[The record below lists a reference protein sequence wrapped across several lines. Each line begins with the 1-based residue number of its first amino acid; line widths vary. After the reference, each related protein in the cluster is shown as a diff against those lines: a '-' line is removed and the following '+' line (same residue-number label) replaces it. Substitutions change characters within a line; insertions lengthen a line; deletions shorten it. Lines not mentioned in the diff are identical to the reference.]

1 MVVRRQ
7 RSIPASS
14 DEVWRVVSDPE
25 RLSQWWPGVVRVEE
39 ATPDTWTTVFASAK
53 GKSVRADYTRVEA
66 EPLRRLVW
74 RQELEQSPFE
84 RILMESTTEI
94 ELSPQDTDTLVAVA
108 IRHRPRGWARLSPF
122 QLRSAATRQ
131 AEGALSGLADLWGL
145 A

>member
-1 MVVRRQ
+1 
-7 RSIPASS
+7 
-14 DEVWRVVSDPE
+14 
-25 RLSQWWPGVVRVEE
+25 
-39 ATPDTWTTVFASAK
+39 
-53 GKSVRADYTRVEA
+53 
-66 EPLRRLVW
+66 
-74 RQELEQSPFE
+74 
-84 RILMESTTEI
+84 MESTTEI